1 MAESDD
7 LKVSLARVEEQII
20 HLSDIVTE
28 QRSLTHQLLTESSN
42 RNDQARES
50 VLESKY
56 DRARMQD
63 QLDGLKYSIKFVQE
77 NLEDFKTDFRDAK
90 DESAEKQTEM
100 QAQLNSFN
108 SKVDNNV
115 MFIIKVIALVLTGAL
130 AGAGAIATD
139 FKGVLGL

>member
-20 HLSDIVTE
+20 HLSNIVTE